1 MSQLQQEDE
10 EEDADIFSFA
20 GRAQGGQTKLA
31 FGSKTTTTGKKQ
43 ASAKSSVVKSKT
55 SKGKGKG
62 KQVVVDSEED
72 SDEDSSHTLDDDNRV
87 MDIDELDDE
96 ATPLPPSTTFGN
108 RGRSASRGAA
118 ATSKGG
124 AGASRKIPTSTIMI
138 DDSGSDSDSGLTFKV
153 SPHAFRSAFPTFS
166 VATAVA
172 ERTRLCRFFRTG
184 IRREEGGCDCC
195 SQKAVTARAVL
206 VPTV

>member
-20 GRAQGGQTKLA
+20 GRAKGGQTKLA
-31 FGSKTTTTGKKQ
+31 FGSKATTTGKKQ
-43 ASAKSSVVKSKT
+43 ASSAKSNAAKSKT

-72 SDEDSSHTLDDDNRV
+72 SGEDSSHTLDGGNRV

-96 ATPLPPSTTFGN
+96 ATPLPPTTAFGN

-118 ATSKGG
+118 AANKAG
-124 AGASRKIPTSTIMI
+124 AGGSRKIPTSTIMI
-138 DDSGSDSDSGLTFKV
+138 DDSDSDSDSGLTFKV
-153 SPHAFRSAFPTFS
+153 SPLLSDQH
-166 VATAVA
+166 
-172 ERTRLCRFFRTG
+172 
-184 IRREEGGCDCC
+184 
-195 SQKAVTARAVL
+195 
-206 VPTV
+206 